1 MQYIGFAPEEGALKG
16 SRLQVKAIISHI
28 SRVQITP
35 DTPNLTVV
43 QYARA
48 VALLLLGGM
57 MCPDSSGN
65 LVSLLY
71 LAKLEDIVAARNYS
85 WGSAVLVFLYRE
97 LCNASI
103 KGKAAIGGALQLVQ
117 IWAWSRI
124 IPLCPGLGAPRVH
137 MGQHSIDNNCVLPA
151 APYDAMWNYLDFL
164 INKCTDITSFPIISD
179 ILKPPKG
186 NASNFFGT
194 TLSRIHSHQN
204 SIPTLSRRLF
214 LPSVSGLWDALTG
227 GNSAREA
234 VIAVRR
240 GMLLFRQGDVLGSLV
255 EFDKAIELDPRQK
268 ACVGLD
274 LFSIR
279 FEEGAEQFRLD
290 VAQNPNDT
298 EESIWCFLCE
308 AQLYGVDEARRRFLE
323 VGTDPRPVMREAY
336 NMFKDGGDPEKIKPN
351 SHLHFEEWGIALLLL
366 LQTAH
371 LIRPHL
377 LLLFATKSHTK
388 PHYR

>member
-1 MQYIGFAPEEGALKG
+1 MAATHNLKIGDP
-16 SRLQVKAIISHI
+16 SPI
-28 SRVQITP
+28 
-35 DTPNLTVV
+35 
-43 QYARA
+43 
-48 VALLLLGGM
+48 
-57 MCPDSSGN
+57 C
-65 LVSLLY
+65 SL
-71 LAKLEDIVAARNYS
+71 
-85 WGSAVLVFLYRE
+85 
-97 LCNASI
+97 
-103 KGKAAIGGALQLVQ
+103 
-117 IWAWSRI
+117 
-124 IPLCPGLGAPRVH
+124 
-137 MGQHSIDNNCVLPA
+137 
-151 APYDAMWNYLDFL
+151 
-164 INKCTDITSFPIISD
+164 ITSSPHSS
-179 ILKPPKG
+179 LVCKPPLSANPPKG

-194 TLSRIHSHQN
+194 TLSRIHSHQS

-268 ACVGLD
+268 AYLWQRGLS
-274 LFSIR
+274 LYYLNR

-336 NMFKDGGDPEKIKPN
+336 NMFKDGGDPEKLCQAFSSGREGEFFYASLYAGLYYESQNK
-351 SHLHFEEWGIALLLL
+351 SDEAKLHLVA
-366 LQTAH
+366 AC
-371 LIRPHL
+371 
-377 LLLFATKSHTK
+377 KSPYGSRSDDYMASLAKVHCNC
-388 PHYR
+388 RSWRFS